1 MEYRGSQGLP
11 VEYAALGF
19 LVEAPRHG
27 YDLQRDLSAGLGSLW
42 DVAVSQLYS
51 VLHRLV
57 DQGWAD
63 VKIEPQEGRP
73 PRHTYSVTAKGRRA
87 FWRWACAPVTRP
99 RDVRVVFLAKIY
111 LLRKLRPAAV
121 GRLVDA
127 QEAELRKALAA
138 LEERAA
144 IASDDAAVATAA
156 RTFRAAHV
164 KTALR
169 WLDASRTLLESVRE
183 DA

>member
-1 MEYRGSQGLP
+1 MEYRGSRGLP

-57 DQGWAD
+57 DQGRAD

-73 PRHTYSVTAKGRRA
+73 PRHTYSVTAKGRSA
-87 FWRWACAPVTRP
+87 FWRWARTPVTHP
-99 RDVRVVFLAKIY
+99 RDLRVVFLAKVY
-111 LLRKLRPAAV
+111 FLRKLRPAAV

-138 LEERAA
+138 LEKRAT
-144 IASDDAAVATAA
+144 IASDDAAVAAAA

-164 KTALR
+164 KSALR
-169 WLDASRTLLESVRE
+169 WLDANRPLLESAKE

>member
-1 MEYRGSQGLP
+1 M
-11 VEYAALGF
+11 
-19 LVEAPRHG
+19 
-27 YDLQRDLSAGLGSLW
+27 
-42 DVAVSQLYS
+42 SQLYS

-63 VKIEPQEGRP
+63 VQIEPQEGRP

-87 FWRWACAPVTRP
+87 FWRWACTPVAHP
-99 RDVRVVFLAKIY
+99 RDLRVVFLAKVY
-111 LLRKLRPAAV
+111 FLRRLRPAAV

-127 QEAELRKALAA
+127 QEAELGTALAV
-138 LEERAA
+138 LEKRAT
-144 IASDDAAVATAA
+144 IASDDVAVATAA

-164 KTALR
+164 KSALC
-169 WLDASRTLLESVRE
+169 WLEANRTLLESVKE